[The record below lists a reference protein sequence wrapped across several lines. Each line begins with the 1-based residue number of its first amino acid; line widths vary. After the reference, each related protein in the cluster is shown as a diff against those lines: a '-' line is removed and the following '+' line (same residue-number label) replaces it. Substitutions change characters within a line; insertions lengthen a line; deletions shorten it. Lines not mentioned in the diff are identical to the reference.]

1 MLVQKMKIFVGHELN
16 QASTGNTGS
25 ADATAQG

>member
-1 MLVQKMKIFVGHELN
+1 MLVQKKKIFIEHELN
-16 QASTGNTGS
+16 EVSTGNTGS